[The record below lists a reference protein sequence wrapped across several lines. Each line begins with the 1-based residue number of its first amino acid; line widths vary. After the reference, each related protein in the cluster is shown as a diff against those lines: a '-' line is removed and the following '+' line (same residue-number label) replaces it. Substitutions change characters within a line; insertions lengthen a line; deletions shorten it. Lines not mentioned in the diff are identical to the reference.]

1 MADEV
6 NTEVTET
13 TDNVEQS
20 EVPATF
26 TEKDLQSA
34 KDSAYDKARND
45 LLKTFEDE
53 KAKAIAQAKA
63 DALAESKMTAEQ
75 KAQKE
80 LNDKLKALEQREA
93 GIKQRELT
101 ADVTTQLST
110 AGLPVDLAEKLVSLG
125 DKEASQAFIDSITS
139 AIQEQTNAEIKKRAN
154 AGKPNGTASTIDTT
168 KLTAKDFNTM
178 SAAERVALSKTN
190 PEIFKQITGA

>member
-6 NTEVTET
+6 NTEVTEPT
-13 TDNVEQS
+13 HIVEQT

-45 LLKTFEDE
+45 LLSKFEED
-53 KAKAIAQAKA
+53 KAQAIAQAKA

-80 LNDKLKALEQREA
+80 LTDKLKALEQREA

-101 ADVTTQLST
+101 AEVTTQLST

-125 DKEASQAFIDSITS
+125 DSEAAQSFIDSIAN

-154 AGKPNGTASTIDTT
+154 GGAPTGTSSILDDAMDPVKQALAKAG
-168 KLTAKDFNTM
+168 F
-178 SAAERVALSKTN
+178 
-190 PEIFKQITGA
+190 

>member
-1 MADEV
+1 MAEEV
-6 NTEVTET
+6 NTEVTKP
-13 TDNVEQS
+13 TDNVEKT

-34 KDSAYDKARND
+34 KDSAYDKARGD
-45 LLKTFEDE
+45 LQKKFEDE
-53 KAKAIAQAKA
+53 KAKAIEQAKA

-80 LNDKLKALEQREA
+80 LNDKFKALEQREA

-154 AGKPNGTASTIDTT
+154 GGAPAGTSSILD
-168 KLTAKDFNTM
+168 
-178 SAAERVALSKTN
+178 SADDPVKQALSTYG
-190 PEIFKQITGA
+190 F

>member
-1 MADEV
+1 MAEDVV
-6 NTEVTET
+6 NTEATEQV
-13 TDNVEQS
+13 DNVEET

-45 LLKTFEDE
+45 LLAKFEED
-53 KAKAIAQAKA
+53 KAKAIEQAKA
-63 DALAESKMTAEQ
+63 DALEESKMTAEQ

-80 LNDKLKALEQREA
+80 LNDKIKALEQREA

-101 ADVTTQLST
+101 ADVATQLST

-125 DKEASQAFIDSITS
+125 DKETSQSFIDTIVNT
-139 AIQEQTNAEIKKRAN
+139 IQEQTNAEIKKRAN
-154 AGKPNGTASTIDTT
+154 GGAPTGSSSILSDSDDPMKAALAKAG
-168 KLTAKDFNTM
+168 F
-178 SAAERVALSKTN
+178 
-190 PEIFKQITGA
+190 